1 MMLESNRVAR
11 VLGSLALT
19 MLVASLPV
27 AEAAEDQ
34 PALPSG
40 DVVASRVVNASAAQ
54 VYSWL
59 LDLEHHEQMWPAG
72 CTKNWEYGTT
82 RAGIGASA
90 RLTYRV
96 SMLRR
101 RLTGTLAEGD
111 PGRYL
116 KIDHA
121 GRAGFATTWELSEV
135 DGGTRVEVHTWVD
148 PPPWPLTA
156 TYMNRV
162 RPAWKECH
170 RGALDN
176 LAKRLGSL
184 R

>member
-1 MMLESNRVAR
+1 MNEVSTPSDRLGRAVA
-11 VLGSLALT
+11 LLLA
-19 MLVASLPV
+19 ASMG
-27 AEAAEDQ
+27 A
-34 PALPSG
+34 PALAADKKDLPKG
-40 DVVASRVVNASAAQ
+40 DVVAKRVVNAPPSE

-59 LDLEHHEQMWPAG
+59 LDLEHHEKMWPEG
-72 CTKNWEYGTT
+72 CTSKWEYGTT

-90 RLTYRV
+90 QLTYRV
-96 SMLRR
+96 STMRR
-101 RLTGTLAEGD
+101 RLTATLAEGD
-111 PGRYL
+111 PDRYL
-116 KIDHA
+116 KVDHA
-121 GRAGFATTWELSEV
+121 GRMGFATTWTLEDV

-162 RPAWKECH
+162 RPEWKECH

-176 LAKRLGSL
+176 LSRGVVSS